1 MCHFGEGIWI
11 QRYPLILHFVKPLTS
26 YHILPKLSPLR
37 LWKLS
42 LNDFIH
48 RIFEAFCWCETIEAI
63 KAAIIRNH
71 CFLVSCNSFVMEV
84 CMGVYNFPTFVT
96 PLRVLPSVV
105 LKIRQYISLMMIQ
118 DKLRSQLL
126 AHQLLWRWYT

>member
-48 RIFEAFCWCETIEAI
+48 GILEALCWCETIEAI
-63 KAAIIRNH
+63 MAAIVRHH
-71 CFLVSCNSFVMEV
+71 CFLVGCNSFVMEV
-84 CMGVYNFPTFVT
+84 CMCMYNFTTFIT

-105 LKIRQYISLMMIQ
+105 LKVGQYIALMMIQ
-118 DKLRSQLL
+118 DKLRS
-126 AHQLLWRWYT
+126 